1 LTDDEINILE
11 TLLRRYIYEQGG
23 VFSIESKDDLA
34 IDNPARCVHLE
45 WEWDIFKRR
54 IESDDSSDEVLLRDD
69 YNLSCNAIDRILQWR
84 ATTPALDAD
93 EPEADEADSTEQGA
107 DNGIVRADTDAERV
121 VREDSNAD
129 SGQNS
134 APRLPDTPDVLDL
147 CRLLQKEVPR
157 GRSHLEI
164 AREFTGEMPD
174 KDKKAK
180 SLLRQARR
188 YRHLWDEPAK

>member
-1 LTDDEINILE
+1 
-11 TLLRRYIYEQGG
+11 
-23 VFSIESKDDLA
+23 
-34 IDNPARCVHLE
+34 
-45 WEWDIFKRR
+45 
-54 IESDDSSDEVLLRDD
+54 
-69 YNLSCNAIDRILQWR
+69 
-84 ATTPALDAD
+84 LDAA
-93 EPEADEADSTEQGA
+93 EPEADEADSTERGA
-107 DNGIVRADTDAERV
+107 DNRVVRADTYAESV

-134 APRLPDTPDVLDL
+134 APRLPDTPDVRDL
-147 CRLLQKEVPR
+147 CRLLQKELPK

-188 YRHLWDEPAK
+188 YRHLWDDAAE